1 MVSNLKENRTIFQK
15 SKIALLLSMVFLLQS
30 CYIYSD
36 VPMNDVKVD
45 GKTYKVVEGFEKRKV
60 KIIAV
65 KDSSLV
71 VENWE
76 GQREIQKTAI
86 DKMKIKKFSPVL
98 TAVTTIGVASV
109 VYLLYIFI
117 AISTSLQNINFSK

>member
-1 MVSNLKENRTIFQK
+1 MVSNLKESKITFQK
-15 SKIALLLSMVFLLQS
+15 TKIALLLSMVFLLQS
-30 CYIYSD
+30 CYIYRD
-36 VPMNDVKVD
+36 VAMQDVKVD

-65 KDSSLV
+65 KDTSLV

-86 DKMKIKKFSPVL
+86 DKIKIKKFSTLLTLGVTAASAVL
-98 TAVTTIGVASV
+98 ALAIVIAVALSQID
-109 VYLLYIFI
+109 Y
-117 AISTSLQNINFSK
+117 NF